1 MKLKY
6 EIMARNQVNQRLSE
20 MNEFL
25 SEQQKEHDQDER
37 KKADV
42 TDAIQKDLAKR
53 LQISRDELI
62 AIKQEM
68 RGKYDDVKRDSV
80 YGIKF
85 KLMLNASNVFA
96 YKLKIQMSIFTGTEN
111 GILHLQN
118 QLKTR
123 QVELSKERK
132 IRKQLE
138 VQFENKTEKRL
149 IQELL
154 PNRTRIGK
162 VSNSFESPPR
172 PSFQQSGYNQP
183 IPVSKDYIINNNR
196 YIRAPKSTHQDR
208 MKVGAYF

>member
-1 MKLKY
+1 MEITNEYLFYHVFQIIEELEERIIKISQIQNVKCQKEISKMKLKY

-68 RGKYDDVKRDSV
+68 RGKYDNVKRDSV

-85 KLMLNASNVFA
+85 KLMP
-96 YKLKIQMSIFTGTEN
+96 QMYLHINQRSKCQFLQAQKMEYYIF
-111 GILHLQN
+111 
-118 QLKTR
+118 KT
-123 QVELSKERK
+123 
-132 IRKQLE
+132 
-138 VQFENKTEKRL
+138 N
-149 IQELL
+149 
-154 PNRTRIGK
+154 
-162 VSNSFESPPR
+162 
-172 PSFQQSGYNQP
+172 
-183 IPVSKDYIINNNR
+183 
-196 YIRAPKSTHQDR
+196 
-208 MKVGAYF
+208 

>member
-68 RGKYDDVKRDSV
+68 RGKYDNVKRDSV

-85 KLMLNASNVFA
+85 KLML
-96 YKLKIQMSIFTGTEN
+96 KIY
-111 GILHLQN
+111 LHINQRLECQFLQV
-118 QLKTR
+118 K
-123 QVELSKERK
+123 
-132 IRKQLE
+132 
-138 VQFENKTEKRL
+138 
-149 IQELL
+149 
-154 PNRTRIGK
+154 
-162 VSNSFESPPR
+162 
-172 PSFQQSGYNQP
+172 
-183 IPVSKDYIINNNR
+183 
-196 YIRAPKSTHQDR
+196 
-208 MKVGAYF
+208 

>member
-68 RGKYDDVKRDSV
+68 RGKYDNVKRDSV

-85 KLMLNASNVFA
+85 KLKPRIYLHINQRLECQFLQAQKME
-96 YKLKIQMSIFTGTEN
+96 YYIF
-111 GILHLQN
+111 
-118 QLKTR
+118 KT
-123 QVELSKERK
+123 
-132 IRKQLE
+132 
-138 VQFENKTEKRL
+138 N
-149 IQELL
+149 
-154 PNRTRIGK
+154 
-162 VSNSFESPPR
+162 
-172 PSFQQSGYNQP
+172 
-183 IPVSKDYIINNNR
+183 
-196 YIRAPKSTHQDR
+196 
-208 MKVGAYF
+208 